1 MPRQQPAKAD
11 VQLMHRRKAGRLL
24 VGDAV
29 DKVGSLAEPPTS
41 EANTNLVTEGVV
53 SAAMQRVFS
62 KEPHTPVTEEKHT
75 VNESIYVIH
84 LPYSFRL

>member
-11 VQLMHRRKAGRLL
+11 VQLMPRRKAGRLL

-41 EANTNLVTEGVV
+41 EANTNRVAEGAVG
-53 SAAMQRVFS
+53 AAMPRVFT
-62 KEPHTPVTEEKHT
+62 KEPHTPSTEEKHT
-75 VNESIYVIH
+75 VNERVYMS
-84 LPYSFRL
+84 

>member
-11 VQLMHRRKAGRLL
+11 VQLMPRRKAVRLL

-41 EANTNLVTEGVV
+41 EANTNSVTEGVV

-62 KEPHTPVTEEKHT
+62 KEPHTPATEEKHT
-75 VNESIYVIH
+75 VNERVYMS
-84 LPYSFRL
+84 